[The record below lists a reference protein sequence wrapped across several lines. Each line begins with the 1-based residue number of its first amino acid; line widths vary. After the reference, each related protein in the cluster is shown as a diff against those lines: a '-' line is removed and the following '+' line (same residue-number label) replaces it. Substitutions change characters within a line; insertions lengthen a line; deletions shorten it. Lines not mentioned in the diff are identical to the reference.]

1 MPQLRLMQPEEV
13 AALKKESK
21 GNGQRK
27 AIEAAYD
34 LLLQD
39 FNAGNVTEV
48 TLDPDDVKVN
58 VRNRLKAAAERR
70 GLEIRFIRVRDE
82 SLLRFELHSTN
93 GDQPTG
99 KKK

>member
-1 MPQLRLMQPEEV
+1 MQPEEV

-34 LLLQD
+34 ELLQP
-39 FNAGNVTEV
+39 FGAGDVTEV
-48 TLDPDDVKVN
+48 TLDPTDNKVN
-58 VRNRLKAAAERR
+58 TRNRLRAAAERR
-70 GLEIRFIRVRDE
+70 GLDITFIRVRDE
-82 SLLRFELHSTN
+82 SLLRFELHSAN